1 VDEQE
6 IKRRQDKIPPLYSQ
20 DSAKDPIVY
29 WHYCFP
35 LQTTVNVDSMEVRQ
49 LLGFQNLLT
58 EYDPETGDAFG
69 WGMIQGDL
77 QNAEL
82 GYANV
87 YELER
92 CGMRRD
98 PLWEP
103 CEMSLA
109 KRKVT
114 GYMEPKGHDDHYL
127 WWQHFYKRHLDKHY
141 ANHRLNNETFDD
153 FSRRLYRRLMEDRL
167 DHE

>member
-1 VDEQE
+1 MDEQE
-6 IKRRQDKIPPLYSQ
+6 IKSRQDKIPPLYSQ
-20 DSAKDPIVY
+20 DGSRDPIVY

-35 LQTTVNVDSMEVRQ
+35 LPLGVNVESMKVRQ
-49 LLGFQNLLT
+49 LLGFQNLFT
-58 EYDPETGDAFG
+58 EYDKETGDAFG
-69 WGMIQGDL
+69 FGMIQGDI

-103 CEMSLA
+103 CEMSIA
-109 KRKVT
+109 KMKVI
-114 GYMEPKGHDDHYL
+114 GYMEEKRSEAHYL
-127 WWQHFYKRHLDKHY
+127 WWQNFYKRKIHSTWLDQ
-141 ANHRLNNETFDD
+141 RLRNETFDD
-153 FSRRLYRRLMEDRL
+153 FSQRLYKIMVQERP